1 MTLYAGCVYWSLVKW
16 NGKIFQM
23 FTVLA
28 PVYCTVHLQ
37 SNETE
42 TAALLGDQVFGPAPF
57 STFSSRPLSPCCSK
71 CSLTTHHTSQTE
83 KITSPATPRDTFSP
97 NFKDLQNQ
105 QTRNLTR
112 IRSPHLDNL
121 SFGPPSPKR
130 LSTAIAET
138 WFPGCHGRD

>member
-1 MTLYAGCVYWSLVKW
+1 VFIGLWSNGMEKYFKYSQCLRLSIVLYTY
-16 NGKIFQM
+16 NQM
-23 FTVLA
+23 KRRRQHCSETKFLA
-28 PVYCTVHLQ
+28 QHPFRPSRL
-37 SNETE
+37 
-42 TAALLGDQVFGPAPF
+42 AL
-57 STFSSRPLSPCCSK
+57 SSPCCSK
-71 CSLTTHHTSQTE
+71 CSLTTHHTSLQTE

-97 NFKDLQNQ
+97 NFKDLQKQ